1 MGREGSQFSIPS
13 CRFRREMAAR
23 APLAPRQ
30 QRFKVNRDGAVRP
43 MERVHYLR
51 QCCNY
56 YSIAAATAVI
66 IFFLFS
72 FFF

>member
-30 QRFKVNRDGAVRP
+30 QRFKVNRDGAV
-43 MERVHYLR
+43 V
-51 QCCNY
+51 QWNGF
-56 YSIAAATAVI
+56 I
-66 IFFLFS
+66 ICASVAIITQLLLLLL
-72 FFF
+72 

>member
-1 MGREGSQFSIPS
+1 
-13 CRFRREMAAR
+13 
-23 APLAPRQ
+23 
-30 QRFKVNRDGAVRP
+30 

-72 FFF
+72 FLFFLNINYN